1 MQSDFILQT
10 NVAFNGSF
18 CYYKG
23 NKWLGSL
30 HMPENA
36 DRSITV
42 SVRNVVTFILR
53 AGDISS
59 DYVSPQRLRD
69 GTRLHQKLQKRR
81 KSEAKRDGT
90 AYDSEVRL
98 SHSFTLNG
106 FDFTVEGRAD
116 GVLTRGDS
124 LEVEEIKSVSSDP
137 AHAAARAEDDP
148 AHWHW
153 AQAKCYAYFLCM
165 ERALPDIGIRL
176 TYIHTE
182 TEECDEVSHEF
193 LATELKA
200 FFDELMLAYFQW
212 AEWEYSHR
220 RARNISILAGGFP
233 YAAFRTGQRDFAAA
247 VYRTVRAGKN
257 LFAEAPTGTGK
268 TISTLFPAVKAMGEG
283 HLNRVFYLTAKTITR
298 TAAESAVSL
307 LRGAGYDLLSLTLT
321 AKDKICPLPV
331 RACNP
336 RDCERARGHFDR
348 VNAAV
353 WEVIAGE
360 RAVSRETIEAYAEKH
375 CVCPHETALDVSL
388 WSDIVIGDYNY
399 AFDPNASLKRFFG
412 GNAEPDAFVFL
423 IDEAHNLIERARE
436 MFSAA
441 LYKEEIQRLR
451 RALKLAA
458 PPLYRTLGKI
468 SKALTEAIRQIP
480 EGQTAAASPSPPD
493 ELCRLLNDFID
504 HADKWM
510 AERGGADD
518 IPDFLDIYF
527 NIFNFLNTREAFDER
542 YAVYLESGGNP
553 FLRLMCLDPSLR
565 LSDVLQKAVS
575 AVFFSA
581 TLTPL
586 PYFRQSLGGREDDG
600 LCRLPSPF
608 PRGNLFVAVDGRVS
622 TRYKDRENSCDA
634 VAARLASFCR
644 AKKGN
649 YFAFFPSYS
658 YLQNVLARFTALCPD
673 VEPLIQRQGMT
684 EPEREAFLDAFRTP
698 RGGSLLAFAVMGGM
712 FSEGIDLVGDSLI
725 GAAIVGVG
733 LPLVSEERDVVAA
746 YYERAHGEGFNYA
759 YMYPGMNKVMQA
771 AGRVIR
777 TETDRGAVL
786 LIDDRFLTMRYRE
799 LFPAAWQSFRSLRR
813 EDDLE
818 ALLSG
823 FWASDL

>member
-1 MQSDFILQT
+1 M
-10 NVAFNGSF
+10 V
-18 CYYKG
+18 
-23 NKWLGSL
+23 
-30 HMPENA
+30 ENA
-36 DRSITV
+36 DRNITV

-53 AGDISS
+53 VGDISS
-59 DYVSPQRLRD
+59 DYVSPTRLRD

-81 KSEAKRDGT
+81 KNEAKKDGFT
-90 AYDSEVRL
+90 YDSEVRL
-98 SHSFTLNG
+98 KHSFRSNG

-116 GVLTRGDS
+116 GVRTQDGAV
-124 LEVEEIKSVSSDP
+124 EVEEIKSVSSDTE
-137 AHAAARAEDDP
+137 AAAARAEDDP

-153 AQAKCYAYFLCM
+153 AQAKCYAYFLCT
-165 ERALPDIGIRL
+165 EQALPEIGIRL
-176 TYIHTE
+176 SYIHVE
-182 TEECDEVSHEF
+182 TEETHEVAHNF

-212 AEWEYSHR
+212 AEWEYGHR
-220 RARNISILAGGFP
+220 RARGESIRAGGFP
-233 YAAFRTGQRDFAAA
+233 YPAFRTGQRDFAAA

-298 TAAESAVSL
+298 QAAENAVVL

-321 AKDKICPLPV
+321 AKDKICVLPE
-331 RACNP
+331 RNCNP
-336 RDCERARGHFDR
+336 RDCARAHGHFDR

-353 WEVIAGE
+353 WDIITNE
-360 RAVSRETIEAYAEKH
+360 RAVSRETLETYAEKH
-375 CVCPHETALDVSL
+375 CVCPHEMALDVSL
-388 WSDIVIGDYNY
+388 WSDVVIGDYNY

-412 GNAEPDAFVFL
+412 DNAEPDAFAFL
-423 IDEAHNLIERARE
+423 IDEAHNLIERARD

-441 LYKEEIQRLR
+441 LYKEDILHLR
-451 RALKLAA
+451 RTMKLVH
-458 PPLYRTLGKI
+458 PPLYRILGKI
-468 SKALTEAIRQIP
+468 SAALLDAAKAIP
-480 EGQTAAASPSPPD
+480 PGQTAFTSHAPPD
-493 ELCRLLNDFID
+493 TLCKHLNSFIEQ
-504 HADKWM
+504 ADKWM

-518 IPDFLDIYF
+518 VPAFQEVYF
-527 NIFNFLNTREAFDER
+527 NIFNFLNTREAFNEH
-542 YAVYLESGGNP
+542 YALYTEGGASP
-553 FLRLMCLDPSLR
+553 FARLMCLDPSLR

-586 PYFRQSLGGREDDG
+586 PYFRQSLGGKDDDG

-608 PRGNLFVAVDGRVS
+608 PRGNLFVAVDGRIS

-644 AKKGN
+644 GEKGN
-649 YFAFFPSYS
+649 YFAFFSSYS
-658 YLQNVLARFTALCPD
+658 YLQNVLARFTALCPEI
-673 VEPLIQRQGMT
+673 EPLIQRQGMS
-684 EPEREAFLDAFRTP
+684 EPEREAFLEAFRTP
-698 RGGSLLAFAVMGGM
+698 RDTSLLAFAVMGGM
-712 FSEGIDLVGDSLI
+712 FSEGIDLVGESLI

-733 LPLVSEERDVVAA
+733 LPLVSEERDVIAA
-746 YYERAHGEGFNYA
+746 YYEQAHGEGFNFA

-786 LIDDRFLTMRYRE
+786 LIDDRFLSARYQA
-799 LFPAAWQSFRSLRR
+799 LFPAAWQDFHNLRR
-813 EDDLE
+813 AEDLDAQL
-818 ALLSG
+818 AD